1 MSRKQFVFIFDG
13 FPSPDLNVGLI
24 HDGDRQFEFWVKP
37 EGVLEEHAGQEGE
50 VSETLIRHRIVK
62 KLPAII
68 VVFTLES
75 RIKKIVFHGCNSF
88 IINSKRFEIC
98 VKHYIKGVSGR

>member
-1 MSRKQFVFIFDG
+1 MSRIQFVFIFDG
-13 FPSPDLNVGLI
+13 FPSPDLNVGLV
-24 HDGDRQFEFWVKP
+24 HDGDWQFEFWVKP

-68 VVFTLES
+68 VVFTLEN
-75 RIKKIVFHGCNSF
+75 RIKMCFMVVMVFNS
-88 IINSKRFEIC
+88 NVSKF
-98 VKHYIKGVSGR
+98 V

>member
-13 FPSPDLNVGLI
+13 FPSPDLNVGLV
-24 HDGDRQFEFWVKP
+24 HDGDWQFEFWVKP

-50 VSETLIRHRIVK
+50 VGETLIRHGIVQ

-68 VVFTLES
+68 VVFTLEKI
-75 RIKKIVFHGCNSF
+75 IKKFCFMVVMVFD
-88 IINSKRFEIC
+88 
-98 VKHYIKGVSGR
+98 